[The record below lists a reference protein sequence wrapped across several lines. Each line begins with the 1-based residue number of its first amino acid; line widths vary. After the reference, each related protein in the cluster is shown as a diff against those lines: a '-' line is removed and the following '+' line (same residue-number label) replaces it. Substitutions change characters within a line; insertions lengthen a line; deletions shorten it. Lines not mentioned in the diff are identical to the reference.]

1 MSVVE
6 ADSSDYITG
15 GILSQYNED
24 GVLHPIVYFSKWLS
38 PAECNYE
45 IYDKELLAIIRCF
58 EQWWPELEGTGFL
71 IKVLS
76 DYKNLQYFTTIKQ
89 LSHR

>member
-6 ADSSDYITG
+6 ADSSDYVTR
-15 GILSQYNED
+15 GILSQYNKD
-24 GVLHPIVYFSKWLS
+24 RVLYPIAYFLKRLS
-38 PAECNYE
+38 PAKCNYE

-58 EQWWPELEGTGFL
+58 EQWRPELEGAGFP

-76 DYKNLQYFTTIKQ
+76 DHKNLQYFTTTK
-89 LSHR
+89 